1 MLTNSEIKFI
11 KSLYL
16 KKNRDLNSL
25 FIVEGD
31 KIIDE
36 LLSSDFSIRNI
47 YATEDWYDD
56 NCPKINDD
64 ILVKI
69 SSKELSRISNLKSPN
84 NVLAVVKK
92 RDLELNHDNLT
103 GLTLVLDSINDP
115 GNLGTIIRS
124 CHWFSIKNIVCS
136 ENTVD
141 MYNSKVIQSTMG
153 SVFNVNV
160 FYEDLSSFLEDC
172 SNSHTIYGSFLDGD
186 DIKNL
191 DIKTNSIL
199 VVGNESNGISNSLVN
214 QIHKKVTIRGISK
227 NINSLNVASATAI
240 MLHEIC

>member
-36 LLSSDFSIRNI
+36 LLLSDFSIRNI

-56 NCPKINDD
+56 NCSKINDD

-69 SSKELSRISNLKSPN
+69 SPKELSRISNLKSPN

-124 CHWFSIKNIVCS
+124 CHWFNVKNIVCS

-153 SVFNVNV
+153 SVFNVNI
-160 FYEDLSSFLEDC
+160 FYKDLSSFLKDC

-214 QIHKKVTIRGISK
+214 QIHKKVTIKGISK

>member
-11 KSLYL
+11 KSLNL
-16 KKNRDLNSL
+16 KKSRDLNSL

-31 KIIDE
+31 KMINE
-36 LLSSDFSIRNI
+36 LLSSDFNIKNI
-47 YATEDWYDD
+47 YATKHWYDD
-56 NCPKINDD
+56 NCLKINDD

-84 NVLAVVKK
+84 NVLAVAKK
-92 RDLELNHDNLT
+92 RDIELNHYNLT

-124 CHWFSIKNIVCS
+124 CHWFNVKNIVCS

-153 SVFNVNV
+153 SVFNVNI
-160 FYEDLSSFLEDC
+160 FYKDLSSFLKDC

-186 DIKNL
+186 DIKSLN
-191 DIKTNSIL
+191 INTNSIL

-214 QIHKKVTIRGISK
+214 QIHKKVTIKAISE

>member
-69 SSKELSRISNLKSPN
+69 SPKELSRISNLKSPN

-153 SVFNVNV
+153 SVFNVNI
-160 FYEDLSSFLEDC
+160 FYKDLSSFLKDC

-214 QIHKKVTIRGISK
+214 QIHKKVTIKGISK

>member
-11 KSLYL
+11 KSLNL
-16 KKNRDLNSL
+16 KKSRDLNSL

-31 KIIDE
+31 KMINE
-36 LLSSDFSIRNI
+36 LLSSDFNIKNI
-47 YATEDWYDD
+47 YATKDWYDD
-56 NCPKINDD
+56 NCLKINDD

-84 NVLAVVKK
+84 NVLAVAKK
-92 RDLELNHDNLT
+92 RDIELNHDNLT

-124 CHWFSIKNIVCS
+124 CHWFNVKNIVCS

-153 SVFNVNV
+153 SVFNVNI
-160 FYEDLSSFLEDC
+160 FYKDLSSFLKDC

-186 DIKNL
+186 DIKSLN
-191 DIKTNSIL
+191 IKTNSIL
-199 VVGNESNGISNSLVN
+199 VVGNESNGISNSLIN
-214 QIHKKVTIRGISK
+214 QIHKKVTIKGISK

-240 MLHEIC
+240 MLNEIC